1 MEAKIDVRVKK
12 LKPEAKLPTYAHPSD
27 AGMDLYA
34 AEATTILAHGRGVV
48 PTGLA
53 FAIPDGYVGLV
64 WDKSGLALKAGITT
78 MAGVLDAGYRGEL
91 RVVLHNTTDTDYTF
105 EAGDKV
111 AQLLV
116 EPIVQ
121 GLIVEVSDLDDTSRG
136 DGGFGSTGK

>member
-12 LKPEAKLPTYAHPSD
+12 LKLEAKLPTYAHPGD

-34 AEATTILAHGRGVV
+34 AEATTISAHGRGVV
-48 PTGLA
+48 STGLA

-91 RVVLHNTTDTDYTF
+91 QVVLHNTTDTDYTF
-105 EAGDKV
+105 AVGDKV

-116 EPIVQ
+116 QPIVQ
-121 GLIVEVSDLDDTSRG
+121 GLIAEVSDLDDTSRG
-136 DGGFGSTGK
+136 VGGFGSTGK